1 MIDKHLYRLLNRKR
15 ELMGAQFVLS
25 AIYIA
30 SALLALFTTSTSL
43 SHLSDLYGLPAILY
57 ASTILFVGLLLMW
70 DAASRYAAIW
80 YEYNLNVG
88 RLFLHMERRRSW
100 YLFYS
105 GVWFIMTLATV
116 QLELASIM
124 AVVVYSAAHLGM
136 SGISL
141 YVALRNQCVNN
152 ISLKGLENVRMD
164 K

>member
-1 MIDKHLYRLLNRKR
+1 MINKNLYRLLCRKR

-25 AIYIA
+25 VSYISSSMLAI
-30 SALLALFTTSTSL
+30 FTSNTTL
-43 SHLSDLYGLPAILY
+43 SHLSELYGLPAIIY

-70 DAASRYAAIW
+70 DAASRYSTIW
-80 YEYNLNVG
+80 YEREIKVN

-105 GVWFIMTLATV
+105 GIWFIMTLTSV
-116 QLELASIM
+116 QFESVSIM
-124 AVVVYSAAHLGM
+124 AMVAYSTAYLGM

-152 ISLKGLENVRMD
+152 ISLKGLKKCTNG
-164 K
+164 